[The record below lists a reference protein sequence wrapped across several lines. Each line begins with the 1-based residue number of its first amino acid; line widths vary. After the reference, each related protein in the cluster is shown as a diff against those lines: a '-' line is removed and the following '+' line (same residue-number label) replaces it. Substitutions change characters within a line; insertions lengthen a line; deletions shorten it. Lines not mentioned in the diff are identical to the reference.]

1 MESSSYDRAPVSIR
15 EHQQGEELPIS
26 LLLLADP
33 DEIAIGRYMK
43 YCRWWLAEYE
53 GLTVGACGALQRGGG
68 EWELMNIAVLPDYE
82 GQGIGSRLLKHV
94 LEALEEAGGNEIT
107 VCTGNSSIGPLAFY
121 QKLGFRITGVDTDY
135 FVRQYGERIVENG
148 IECRDRILLNR
159 RLASPSSRS
168 TRPSLLPGFQAGVYI
183 RIAQVR
189 DSGPLIRMK
198 KKLDAQTT
206 YMLLEPGERTM
217 TEPEQR
223 DMIRYALRSANSNI
237 FLAEYE
243 GQIIGYLEAMGGKV
257 VRNRHTIYIVVGVL
271 QEYANRGVGRR
282 LFHTMLHWAEDRGVH
297 RIELTVQS
305 VNLRGLHLYR
315 SLGFRIEGIQKDAL
329 LVNHQYV
336 DLIQMSLLL

>member
-1 MESSSYDRAPVSIR
+1 MESSSYDRAPVRIR
-15 EHQQGEELPIS
+15 EHQQGEDLPIS

-33 DEIAIGRYMK
+33 DESMLQRYMN
-43 YCRWWLAEYE
+43 YCRWWMAEYD
-53 GLTVGACGALQRGGG
+53 GIPVGACGALQRGSE
-68 EWELMNIAVLPDYE
+68 EWEIMNIAVLPDYA
-82 GQGIGSRLLKHV
+82 GQGIGSDLLRHV
-94 LEALEEAGGNEIT
+94 LESLERAGGNLIT
-107 VCTGNSSIGPLAFY
+107 VCTGNSSIGPLALY
-121 QKLGFRITGVDTDY
+121 QKHGFRITDVETDY
-135 FVRQYGERIVENG
+135 FVRHYGEPIIENG
-148 IECRDRILLNR
+148 ITCRDRITLTLHC
-159 RLASPSSRS
+159 APSHSGRNK
-168 TRPSLLPGFQAGVYI
+168 PSVLPGFQAAVYI
-183 RIAQVR
+183 RIAQIR

-237 FLAEYE
+237 FLAEYQ

-282 LFHTMLHWAEDRGVH
+282 LFHSMLHWAEDRGVH

-305 VNLRGLHLYR
+305 VNVRGLHLYR
-315 SLGFRIEGIQKDAL
+315 SLGFRMEGIQKDAL
-329 LVNHQYV
+329 LVNNQYV